1 MLRTLLE
8 RFSRNRIL
16 KRRLPSRAGGQ
27 VLYVSPD
34 SALAYWKHNLEEK
47 HKDLIDW
54 AQEFV
59 KPGMTV
65 WDVGAN
71 VGIFTFA
78 SAFFAGPAGKV
89 LGMEPDTFMSS
100 LLQRSAMVPCK
111 SRAEIR
117 ILPVAMSNKI
127 GIAEFA
133 IAARGRS
140 SNHLADVNGNE
151 MSGGD
156 RYHMTVLTVTM
167 DWLIQNTPPP
177 DVIKID
183 VEGAEHMV
191 LEGGYGLISKAHPL
205 LLCEVNS
212 SNSDTVSGLLTTL
225 GYEMFDLNDR
235 SKGRIAKAVFNTLA
249 VYEKDRM

>member
-78 SAFFAGPAGKV
+78 SAFFAGPTGKV
-89 LGMEPDTFMSS
+89 LGIEPDTFMSS

-111 SRAEIR
+111 SRAQIR
-117 ILPVAMSNKI
+117 VLPVALSNEI
-127 GIAEFA
+127 GIAEFT

-156 RYHMTVLTVTM
+156 RYHMTVLTVKM
-167 DWLIQNTPPP
+167 GWLAKNTPPP
-177 DVIKID
+177 RCDQ
-183 VEGAEHMV
+183 
-191 LEGGYGLISKAHPL
+191 
-205 LLCEVNS
+205 
-212 SNSDTVSGLLTTL
+212 
-225 GYEMFDLNDR
+225 DR
-235 SKGRIAKAVFNTLA
+235 C
-249 VYEKDRM
+249 